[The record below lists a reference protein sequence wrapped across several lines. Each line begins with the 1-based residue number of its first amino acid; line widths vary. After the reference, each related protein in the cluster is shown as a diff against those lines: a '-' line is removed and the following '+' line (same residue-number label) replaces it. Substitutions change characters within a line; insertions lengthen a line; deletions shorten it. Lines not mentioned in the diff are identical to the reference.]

1 MRTLLLVLVAVGFAG
16 AAGAQTKSAPGGM
29 MGTAGVKTH
38 LQALHYKDVH
48 DLRRGPDGQWVAK
61 ATQGNVKKSVTVSPQ
76 GDVTAR

>member
-16 AAGAQTKSAPGGM
+16 AAGAQSKSAPAGM

-38 LQALHYKDVH
+38 LEALHYKDVH
-48 DLRRGPDGQWVAK
+48 DLRRGPDGQWIAK
-61 ATQGNVKKSVTVSPQ
+61 ATQGNVEKSVTVGPQ